1 MARSWLCQRWP
12 RKVGDS
18 PAGRARYTPR
28 SFTGYAD
35 VLIEVRSPGGHSS
48 VPPAHTSVGLLS
60 RLIVALEDADVY
72 SPVLTKQS
80 PIYQYLECVA
90 AQGDADKI
98 PGWLP
103 PALERGDMDDLAHGY
118 ADRSLSQRYMIQT
131 SKAATVFH
139 GGVKS
144 NALPEEAQAVI
155 NSRIQVSTICLPQTE
170 HFRSGRPLTSTW
182 MSYSA

>member
-1 MARSWLCQRWP
+1 MRRMVRSWLCQRWP
-12 RKVGDS
+12 RRVGD
-18 PAGRARYTPR
+18 PRARDTPC
-28 SFTGYAD
+28 SSTGYAD
-35 VLIEVRSPGGHSS
+35 ILIEVRSPGGHSS
-48 VPPAHTSVGLLS
+48 VPPAHTTVGLLS

-90 AQGDADKI
+90 AHGDQDRVPA
-98 PGWLP
+98 WLP
-103 PALERGDMDDLAHGY
+103 PALERGDMDELAYEY

-155 NSRIQVSTICLPQTE
+155 NSRIQVSGI
-170 HFRSGRPLTSTW
+170 
-182 MSYSA
+182 